1 MEREGHAV
9 FHRSAVHGPHAAS
22 VDIRNKKVVR
32 KNATVSD
39 GMRVTDLLAL
49 EGKWDGTGEPR
60 ESCDLLLT
68 NTIEHQVSKVRH
80 AMARKCRIPRRMDAC
95 TADGAEC
102 RGGHAI

>member
-22 VDIRNKKVVR
+22 VDTRNKKVVR

-68 NTIEHQVSKVRH
+68 NTTEHQVSTQGTIS
-80 AMARKCRIPRRMDAC
+80 RKRL
-95 TADGAEC
+95 
-102 RGGHAI
+102 GGHSDMM